1 MKRQDGRK
9 LGAEAQEAIRL
20 RIAAFL
26 RDRKGTQG
34 QAADIF
40 GVSLGAIEKIWKQY
54 RESGAKSLLAKKRGP
69 KKSRA
74 LVDRTQVRDI
84 TGAIRSSTPEDHGL
98 PYPQDPADHLWT
110 AGAVRLLIKKKP

>member
-26 RDRKGTQG
+26 KDKRGTQR

-40 GVSLGAIEKIWKQY
+40 QVSLGAVEKVWKHY
-54 RESGAKSLLAKKRGP
+54 RLGGEKSLLTKKRGP
-69 KKSRA
+69 KTSRA
-74 LVDRTQVRDI
+74 LLNSSQVSAL
-84 TGAIRSSTPEDHGL
+84 TAAICSSTPEVHGL
-98 PYPQDPADHLWT
+98 PYHLWT
-110 AGAVRLLIKKKP
+110 AGAVRLLIKKKPGQL

>member
-26 RDRKGTQG
+26 RDRKGTQR

-40 GVSLGAIEKIWKQY
+40 QVSLGAIEKIWKQY

-84 TGAIRSSTPEDHGL
+84 TGAIRSSTPEVHGL
-98 PYPQDPADHLWT
+98 SYHLWT
-110 AGAVRLLIKKKP
+110 AGAVRLLIKKKRGKL

>member
-20 RIAAFL
+20 CIAAFL
-26 RDRKGTQG
+26 RDRKGTQR

-40 GVSLGAIEKIWKQY
+40 QASLGAVEKIWRQY
-54 RESGAKSLLAKKRGP
+54 RESGTKNLLAKKRGP

-74 LVDRTQVRDI
+74 LIDRTQVRDI
-84 TGAIRSSTPEDHGL
+84 TGTIRSSTPEVHGL
-98 PYPQDPADHLWT
+98 PYHLWT
-110 AGAVRLLIKKKP
+110 AAAVRLLIKKKPGKL

>member
-26 RDRKGTQG
+26 RDRKGTQR

-40 GVSLGAIEKIWKQY
+40 QVSVGAVEKIWRQY
-54 RESGAKSLLAKKRGP
+54 RKGGAKSLLAKKRGS

-84 TGAIRSSTPEDHGL
+84 SGAIRSSTPEVHGL
-98 PYPQDPADHLWT
+98 PYHLWT
-110 AGAVRLLIKKKP
+110 AGAVRLLIKKKSGKL